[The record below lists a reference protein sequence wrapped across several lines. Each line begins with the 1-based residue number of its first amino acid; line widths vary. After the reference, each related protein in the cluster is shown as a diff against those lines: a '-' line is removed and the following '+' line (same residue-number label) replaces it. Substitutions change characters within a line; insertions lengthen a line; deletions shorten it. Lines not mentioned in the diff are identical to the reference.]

1 MHISYISPLSGWYL
15 AQARPDL
22 TAKDPTQYE
31 IGAAKGSRNLIL
43 SLEG

>member
-1 MHISYISPLSGWYL
+1 MLPLSGWYL

-31 IGAAKGSRNLIL
+31 IGATGGIRTQQSIVSGAPS
-43 SLEG
+43 